1 MKKLFMNNN
10 KVAIKTGA
18 SKVISRSTALKFAYN
33 NYNVSTV
40 VRDHEEL
47 EQLRVE
53 IEKDNRVEALVFA
66 VDLAI

>member
-18 SKVISRSTALKFAYN
+18 SKGIGRSTALKFASN

-53 IEKDNRVEALVFA
+53 IE
-66 VDLAI
+66 

>member
-1 MKKLFMNNN
+1 MNNN
-10 KVAIKTGA
+10 KVVIITGA
-18 SKVISRSTALKFAYN
+18 SKGIGLSTALKFAAN

-53 IEKDNRVEALVFA
+53 IE
-66 VDLAI
+66 

>member
-1 MKKLFMNNN
+1 MNNN
-10 KVAIKTGA
+10 KVAIKTGV
-18 SKVISRSTALKFAYN
+18 SKVISRSTALKFASN

-53 IEKDNRVEALVFA
+53 ID
-66 VDLAI
+66 